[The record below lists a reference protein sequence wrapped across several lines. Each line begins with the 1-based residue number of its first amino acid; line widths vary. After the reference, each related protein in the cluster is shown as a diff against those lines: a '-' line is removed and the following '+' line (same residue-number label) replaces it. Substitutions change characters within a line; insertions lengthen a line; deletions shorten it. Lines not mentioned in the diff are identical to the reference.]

1 MKLTSRLQLW
11 IALMLVIIAV
21 LIAACSDKPSIPDL
35 SSWLGKAE
43 TPYNFVKL
51 EEGVFAVLV
60 KNADGK
66 VDRIVL
72 TRSSDVILSLE
83 LYGNGQS
90 ISIASDGSPELL
102 VQQGRTGLDVS
113 RYIRN
118 KKGSFRQVFYGP
130 DGSVSE
136 EHDID
141 QTHCRP

>member
-72 TRSSDVILSLE
+72 TEAATLFFHLSCMVM
-83 LYGNGQS
+83 
-90 ISIASDGSPELL
+90 AS
-102 VQQGRTGLDVS
+102 R
-113 RYIRN
+113 
-118 KKGSFRQVFYGP
+118 
-130 DGSVSE
+130 SVSHQMAALNYLCSKE
-136 EHDID
+136 GLVL
-141 QTHCRP
+141 T